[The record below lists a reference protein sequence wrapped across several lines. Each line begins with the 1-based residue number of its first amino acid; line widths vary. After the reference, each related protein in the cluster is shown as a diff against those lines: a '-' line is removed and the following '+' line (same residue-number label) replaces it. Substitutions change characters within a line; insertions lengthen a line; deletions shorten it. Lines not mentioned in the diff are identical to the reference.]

1 MLAEASDYRN
11 RVERHL
17 QQYRPKQY
25 AVAKKDGSLN
35 EHVDSLAEGIA
46 NWVNSQQPSEDSLK
60 GLNPEERAVELNTA
74 RMFAESDALR
84 EYLPRDEASEALI
97 GPTGGYEDP

>member
-25 AVAKKDGSLN
+25 AAAKKAGHLDEQVN
-35 EHVDSLAEGIA
+35 SLAEGIA
-46 NWVNSQQPSEDSLK
+46 DIVNQLQPDPKELE
-60 GLNPEERAVELNTA
+60 GLSSVAKANRLASA
-74 RMFAESDALR
+74 KMFAESDAMR
-84 EYLPRDEASEALI
+84 EMLPRDEASEALI